1 MFNICQL
8 QCDCVSKSPTQLVR
22 KPDLFYLGAAHCIGS
37 AGCRGGVT
45 MWGTAEGPCTTPA
58 HPTMSKSLEM
68 LLIKS
73 TWGLGWEAIAGHLGT
88 TLLKGNS
95 QVETCSFAVL
105 SASLLSGFVV
115 VGKSSPKQGLSS
127 VPDRVQVIAGRH
139 LGFPPGSNNKITSSF
154 KCEGPDQRFLDL
166 KELKEKELMEE
177 KMSVVQ
183 CLGEVVF
190 NCRLGISHNF

>member
-1 MFNICQL
+1 M
-8 QCDCVSKSPTQLVR
+8 
-22 KPDLFYLGAAHCIGS
+22 
-37 AGCRGGVT
+37 
-45 MWGTAEGPCTTPA
+45 
-58 HPTMSKSLEM
+58 
-68 LLIKS
+68 
-73 TWGLGWEAIAGHLGT
+73 
-88 TLLKGNS
+88 LKGNS